1 LALAAYT
8 DPVTLLAALAVF
20 AATLFLVIVHPFK
33 LNIALGAG
41 LGAAAALLLGLVHGR
56 DVWVVWQATWNAT
69 FTLIAL
75 IVLSLLLSEAG
86 LFRFVALHLAR
97 WAGGRTGRLFVLLI
111 VFGAVLAALL
121 ANDGAVLILTP
132 IALELCE
139 LLNLERP
146 AGLALL
152 FATGFI
158 VDAASLPL
166 ITSNLTNIISADQFE
181 LKFAAYAAVMGP
193 VDLAA
198 VLAGLAALWWRFHK
212 VLPARYA
219 AADLP
224 TPESALNDVLVC
236 GVGAGLLAALL
247 VSFFLAPRWGIPES
261 LPALVA
267 VAALL
272 LTAWARRRPAG
283 AVLRAAPWSV
293 VVFSLGMYLVVYGL
307 KNAGVTS
314 AAGTVFAALWERG
327 AWTLAYGLGGLM
339 ALASALANNLPAL
352 LIGGLGIEQARL
364 PPHAETLA
372 VYANIVAVNI
382 GSKLTPLGSLATLLW
397 LSLLSARKWQV
408 TWGEYVRLAWAVTLP
423 TLLLALGALVML
435 RP

>member
-1 LALAAYT
+1 M
-8 DPVTLLAALAVF
+8 TLFAALAVF
-20 AATLFLVIVHPFK
+20 AATLFLVIVRPFK

-41 LGAAAALLLGLVHGR
+41 LGASAALLLGLVQWA

-97 WAGGRTGRLFVLLI
+97 WAGGNMARLFVLLI
-111 VFGAVLAALL
+111 LFGAVLAALL

-132 IALELCE
+132 VALELCE
-139 LLNLERP
+139 LLELKRP

-166 ITSNLTNIISADQFE
+166 ITSNLTNLISADQFK
-181 LKFAAYAAVMGP
+181 LGFAAYVAVMGP
-193 VDLAA
+193 VNLAA
-198 VLAGLAALWWRFHK
+198 VAAGLAALWWRFHK
-212 VLPARYA
+212 SLPAGYA
-219 AADLP
+219 VQGLP
-224 TPESALNDVLVC
+224 APNSALQDTAVC

-247 VSFFLAPRWGIPES
+247 ISFFLAPRWGIPES
-261 LPALVA
+261 LPALLA
-267 VAALL
+267 AAALL
-272 LTAWARRRPAG
+272 LTAWARGRPAV
-283 AVLRAAPWSV
+283 AVLKNAPWSV

-307 KNAGVTS
+307 RNAGVTD
-314 AAGTVFAALWERG
+314 AAGSVFAALWQRG
-327 AWTLAYGLGGLM
+327 SWALTYGLGGLM
-339 ALASALANNLPAL
+339 TLASAVSNNLPAL
-352 LIGGLGIEQARL
+352 LIGALGIEQAKL

-372 VYANIVAVNI
+372 VYANIVAANL

-397 LSLLSARKWQV
+397 LRLLAARKWQV
-408 TWGEYVRLAWAVTLP
+408 SWGEYLRLAWAVTLP
-423 TLLLALGALVML
+423 TLLLTLCALVL
-435 RP
+435 LHH